1 MANFERI
8 VVVDLDRCTVVRFV
22 DKKIIDATEIEQL
35 GAELV
40 SLVDE
45 AQKTQILLNFE
56 GVDFL
61 SSAALNK
68 LLTLFKRVKA
78 AGGKMRICSLHP
90 QIREVFSLTR
100 LDRMFD
106 IDKNEEVSLKRF

>member
-1 MANFERI
+1 MAGFERL

-22 DKKIIDATEIEQL
+22 DKKIIDASEIEQL
-35 GAELV
+35 GTELV
-40 SLVDE
+40 SLVE
-45 AQKTQILLNFE
+45 EQQKTQLLLNFE
-56 GVDFL
+56 GVEFL

-68 LLTLFKRVKA
+68 LLTLHKRVKQ
-78 AGGKMRICSLHP
+78 AGGKMRICDLHP

-106 IDKNEEVSLKRF
+106 IDKSEEVALKRF